1 MSSKTISSHRL
12 FVLFMLLGALLLV
25 SDSYSQSGT
34 GLPTKTQI
42 VLLGTG
48 NPSPDPDRMG
58 AAVAIVVNG
67 TPYIVDCGAGVV
79 RRASAAS
86 RAGVQGLSATNL
98 KIAFITHLHT
108 DHTLGYPDLIFTPWV
123 MGRKEP
129 LEVYGP
135 VGIKAMT
142 EHILEA
148 YREDNGIRINSLE
161 RGNATGNRVNGPT
174 WLLAAGLRVSLRDS

>member
-1 MSSKTISSHRL
+1 
-12 FVLFMLLGALLLV
+12 MLLGAFLLA
-25 SDSYSQSGT
+25 STSYSQST
-34 GLPTKTQI
+34 ISLPTKTRI
-42 VLLGTG
+42 VFLGTG
-48 NPSPDPDRMG
+48 TPSPDPDRMG

-123 MGRKEP
+123 MARKKR
-129 LEVYGP
+129 LKVYAP
-135 VGIKAMT
+135 VGIRPMT
-142 EHILEA
+142 NQILEA
-148 YREDNGIRINSLE
+148 
-161 RGNATGNRVNGPT
+161 
-174 WLLAAGLRVSLRDS
+174 